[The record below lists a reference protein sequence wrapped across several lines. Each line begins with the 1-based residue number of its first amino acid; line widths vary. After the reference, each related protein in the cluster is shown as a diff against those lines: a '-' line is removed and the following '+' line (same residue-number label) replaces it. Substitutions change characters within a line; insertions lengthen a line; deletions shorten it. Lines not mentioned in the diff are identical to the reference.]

1 MSDIADIV
9 ADPEVQK
16 ALALASPEYRLAW
29 AWRMSWFKTQHV
41 HQTLPHGEWWS
52 IWLMLAGRGAG
63 KTRTAA
69 EQIAWWAYENPG
81 TRWLVAAP
89 TSADVRATCF
99 EGDSGLMTIIPKS
112 LVADYNKT
120 AHELRLT
127 NGSLIKGIPASEPE
141 RFRGPQFH
149 GGWCIPPNAMIALP
163 DGNGKAIEFVRP
175 GDMVMTR
182 HGPRKVLASG
192 VSGNQSGLV
201 SMSCGETVLTTTDDH
216 PILVGDQWIPA
227 GDIKAGD
234 FVWKAS
240 FTTELLGIKGQAAIT
255 TINVADTSTGTFGSG
270 LTAQFKRDSSFT
282 TLTTTSKTTIYQT
295 LSLWRNQITKGIT
308 GLVEKTA
315 KLKNPPH
322 AKPLSHFERLKSV
335 AAFFVTKSLSLFP
348 QPRLAYF
355 VPAPAWTGGET
366 IVSFPKKPPALSAGA
381 STCKY
386 ERATNS
392 AQPTAEKQ
400 WRFDQVQV
408 RSVER
413 LPNSVTYNL
422 TVEGE
427 HEFIANGIVV
437 HNCDELA
444 AWDYIQEAWDQIQ
457 FGMRLGKRTRM
468 ICTTTPRPK
477 DLIIELIGREGDDVV
492 VTTASTYANIDNL
505 SDNFRKQILAY
516 EGTKLGRQE
525 IYAEIIDPEEGGIV
539 KRDMFKLWP
548 AGRAFPKFEYIL
560 QSYDVATSEK
570 AQNDPTACITF
581 GVFKPQDGPMS
592 AMIIDCWQERMMYPD
607 LRPKVI
613 EEYETV
619 FGEGKDRKRVD
630 LLLIEDK
637 SAGISLIQDLQRAH
651 LPVRAYNPG
660 RADKLQRLN
669 IVSNIIARG
678 RVWIPESDN
687 RKGYVKDWAEG
698 FVSQICSFPETTHD
712 DLVDA
717 CTQALRYLRD
727 AGWLDIDPPPDEAW
741 DEDDY
746 ADTGRVRKV
755 NPYAI

>member
-1 MSDIADIV
+1 MSDIAEIV
-9 ADPEVQK
+9 SDPEVK
-16 ALALASPEYRLAW
+16 RHLALASPEYRLAW
-29 AWRMSWFKTQHV
+29 SWRMSWFALQHE
-41 HQTLPHGEWWS
+41 HQVLPPGDWWS

-69 EQIAWWAYENPG
+69 EQIAWWAYEQPG

-89 TSADVRATCF
+89 TSADVRGTCF

-149 GGWCIPPNAMIALP
+149 GGWC
-163 DGNGKAIEFVRP
+163 
-175 GDMVMTR
+175 
-182 HGPRKVLASG
+182 
-192 VSGNQSGLV
+192 
-201 SMSCGETVLTTTDDH
+201 
-216 PILVGDQWIPA
+216 
-227 GDIKAGD
+227 
-234 FVWKAS
+234 
-240 FTTELLGIKGQAAIT
+240 
-255 TINVADTSTGTFGSG
+255 
-270 LTAQFKRDSSFT
+270 
-282 TLTTTSKTTIYQT
+282 
-295 LSLWRNQITKGIT
+295 
-308 GLVEKTA
+308 
-315 KLKNPPH
+315 
-322 AKPLSHFERLKSV
+322 
-335 AAFFVTKSLSLFP
+335 
-348 QPRLAYF
+348 
-355 VPAPAWTGGET
+355 
-366 IVSFPKKPPALSAGA
+366 
-381 STCKY
+381 
-386 ERATNS
+386 
-392 AQPTAEKQ
+392 
-400 WRFDQVQV
+400 
-408 RSVER
+408 
-413 LPNSVTYNL
+413 
-422 TVEGE
+422 
-427 HEFIANGIVV
+427 
-437 HNCDELA
+437 DELA

-492 VTTASTYANIDNL
+492 MTTASTYANLSNL

-548 AGRAFPKFEYIL
+548 AGKAFPKFEYII

-581 GVFKPQDGPMS
+581 GVFKPQDNPMS
-592 AMIIDCWQERMMYPD
+592 VMVIDCWQERMMYPD

-678 RVWIPESDN
+678 RVWVPESDN

-698 FVSQICSFPETTHD
+698 FISQICSFPETTHD

-727 AGWLDIDPPPDEAW
+727 AGWLEIDPPPDDAW

-746 ADTGRVRKV
+746 ADTGRVRRV
-755 NPYAI
+755 NPYAA

>member
-1 MSDIADIV
+1 MAEIL
-9 ADPEVQK
+9 ADPEVQASLK
-16 ALALASPEYRLAW
+16 AAKPEFRLAW
-29 AWRMSWFKTQHV
+29 AWRMSWFQAQHK
-41 HQTLPHGEWWS
+41 HQVLPHGDWWS

-69 EQIAWWAYENPG
+69 EQIGWWAWENPG

-89 TSADVRATCF
+89 TSSDVRSTCF
-99 EGDSGLMTIIPKS
+99 EGDSGLMTVIPS
-112 LVADYNKT
+112 ALIADYNK
-120 AHELRLT
+120 ALHELKLI

-149 GGWCIPPNAMIALP
+149 GAWCITPDAMIALP
-163 DGNGKAIEFVRP
+163 GGGEKAIQFVRP
-175 GDMVMTR
+175 GDVVMTR
-182 HGPRKVLASG
+182 HGPRRVLAAG
-192 VSGNQSGLV
+192 VSGNPSGLV

-216 PILVGDQWIPA
+216 PILVGDRWIPA
-227 GDIKAGD
+227 GDVKVGD

-240 FTTELLGIKGQAAIT
+240 FTTESLGTKGQAAT
-255 TINVADTSTGTFGSG
+255 TTTNVAGTFIGTYGSEP
-270 LTAQFKRDSSFT
+270 TAQFKRDSSFT
-282 TLTTTSKTTIYQT
+282 TLTTTCKTTIYQT
-295 LSLWRNQITKGIT
+295 LSLWRNQIIKGII

-315 KLKNPPH
+315 KLKNPLH
-322 AKPLSHFERLKSV
+322 EKPLSRFGRLKLAVVS
-335 AAFFVTKSLSLFP
+335 FVTKSLSPSP
-348 QPRLAYF
+348 QPRLAGF
-355 VPAPAWTGGET
+355 VPDPAWTGGET
-366 IVSFPKKPPALSAGA
+366 IDSTHKKPPALSVGA
-381 STCKY
+381 NTCKY

-392 AQPTAEKQ
+392 AQPAAEKQ

-408 RSVER
+408 KSVER

-444 AWDYIQEAWDQIQ
+444 AWDYLQEAWDQIQ
-457 FGMRLGKRTRM
+457 FGVRLGTHTKI
-468 ICTTTPRPK
+468 ICTTTPKPK
-477 DLIIELIGREGDDVV
+477 DLIVELVGREGDDVV
-492 VTTASTYANIDNL
+492 LTTASTYANLANL
-505 SDNFRKQILAY
+505 SDNFRKQILQY
-516 EGTKLGRQE
+516 EGTTLGRQE

-539 KRDMFKLWP
+539 NRDMFRLWP
-548 AGRAFPKFEYIL
+548 AGREFPRFEYIL

-570 AQNDPTACITF
+570 VKNDPTACITF
-581 GVFKPQDGPMS
+581 GMFKPLDGPMS
-592 AMIIDCWQERMMYPD
+592 VMVIDCWQERMQYPD

-613 EEYETV
+613 EEYETI

-660 RADKLQRLN
+660 NADKMQRLN

-678 RVWIPESDN
+678 RVWIPESDA

-712 DLVDA
+712 DFVDA

-727 AGWLDIDPPPDEAW
+727 AGWIEIDPPPRDDW

-746 ADTGRVRKV
+746 ADTGRQRRV
-755 NPYAI
+755 NPYAT